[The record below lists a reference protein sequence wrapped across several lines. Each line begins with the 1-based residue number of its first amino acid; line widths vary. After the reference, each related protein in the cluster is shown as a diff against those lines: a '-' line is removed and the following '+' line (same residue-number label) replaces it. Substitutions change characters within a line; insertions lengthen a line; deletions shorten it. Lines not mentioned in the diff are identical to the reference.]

1 MAGGILITSP
11 PQAGEAQIQNPGQRP
26 STDLSYIGA
35 NLLVGGLT
43 AGVASAIRGR
53 SILKGFAQGAFGGTV
68 SYLGKRVTAE
78 DMPGAGLIGRQIGA
92 IGASVVR
99 SAAFG
104 SGLLV
109 DTLVMPIGPVRAY
122 VSLLDIRNT
131 RFRVDLQEIAW
142 LAYNL
147 GQPNQ
152 TLDLG
157 ASLSSGSF
165 VFTSVEEIRGFGD
178 IATGRAA
185 PGVLV
190 VRLTGNGQIPPDVI
204 AHERVHVNQFDY
216 LKITAGLPLEG
227 AVRRGLGADSV
238 EFLDRF
244 DFGVGQYPFQ
254 WVLTGAWLPRS
265 RQLFE
270 IEAEYLENP

>member
-1 MAGGILITSP
+1 MISAQVPETGQSP
-11 PQAGEAQIQNPGQRP
+11 SNDV
-26 STDLSYIGA
+26 TYIGA
-35 NLLVGGLT
+35 NLVLGGLT
-43 AGVASAIRGR
+43 GGIASAIRGR
-53 SILKGFAQGAFGGTV
+53 SILRGFAKGAFGGTV
-68 SYLGKRVTAE
+68 SYLGKRVGAE

-92 IGASVVR
+92 IGASMVR

-104 SGLLV
+104 SGLMV
-109 DTLVMPIGPVRAY
+109 DTLILPIGPVRAY
-122 VSLLDIRNT
+122 VSLLDIQDT
-131 RFRVDLQEIAW
+131 RFRVDLEEIAW

-147 GQPNQ
+147 GQEKQ

-165 VFTSVEEIRGFGD
+165 VFTSVEEIRGVGD
-178 IATGRAA
+178 IASGRAA

-190 VRLTGNGQIPPDVI
+190 VRVDGAGNIPPDVI
-204 AHERVHVNQFDY
+204 AHERVHISQFDY

-227 AVRRGLGADSV
+227 AIRRGIGTDSV

-244 DFGVGQYPFQ
+244 DFGFGYYPFQ